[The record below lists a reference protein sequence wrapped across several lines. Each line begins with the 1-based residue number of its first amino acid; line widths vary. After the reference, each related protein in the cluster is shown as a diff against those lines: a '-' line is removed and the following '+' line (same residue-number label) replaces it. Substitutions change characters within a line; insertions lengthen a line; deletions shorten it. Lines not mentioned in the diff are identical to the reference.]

1 MKLCYYKVPRGS
13 NNFGDELNPW
23 IWNQL
28 IPDLIDDDNSLA
40 FVGIGTLLNDQLH
53 SRTRWAHHRVIFGTG
68 AGYGKEVLK
77 LDDSYKVYCVRG
89 PLSAQVLGLEDNLAV
104 TDGAALIRQLVTSSY
119 EKEYQF
125 SYMPH
130 YELAV
135 PGWKTVCQK
144 LGFGYIDARSNVED
158 VLSLIS
164 RTDVLITEAMH
175 GAIVADALRVP
186 WIPVVTNSMILS
198 FKWQDWC
205 ASIGVDY
212 NPCYISRLYDPK
224 QRLDLLTP
232 IRKIRDKYRQEQ
244 AAIALRKVATSQS
257 PCLSQDSRIESLTE
271 QLQER
276 LNIFRADFQNGL
288 FRS

>member
-1 MKLCYYKVPRGS
+1 MKLCYYKLPEGV

-28 IPDLIDDDNSLA
+28 IPDLIDDDKSLA
-40 FVGIGTLLNDQLH
+40 FVGIGTLLNDDLH
-53 SRTRWAHHRVIFGTG
+53 SRTHWARRRVIFGTG
-68 AGYGKEVLK
+68 AGYGKGVLT

-89 PLSAQVLGLEDNLAV
+89 PLSARVLGLEENAAV
-104 TDGAALIRQLVTSSY
+104 TDGAALIRQLLSSSN
-119 EKEYQF
+119 EKDYQF

-130 YELAV
+130 YELAGQ
-135 PGWKTVCQK
+135 GWERVCK
-144 LGFGYIDARSNVED
+144 NLGFGYIDARSDVEE

-164 RTDVLITEAMH
+164 KTEILITEAMH

-186 WIPVVTNSMILS
+186 WIPVVTNSTILS

-205 ASIGVDY
+205 ASIGIDY
-212 NPCYISRLYDPK
+212 NPCHLSRLCHPRQK
-224 QRLDLLTP
+224 LDLLTP
-232 IRKIRDKYRQEQ
+232 IRKIRDQNRQNQ
-244 AAIALRKVATSQS
+244 AAIALKKVATGQS
-257 PCLSQDSRIESLTE
+257 PCLSQDSRIERLTE

-276 LNIFRADFQNGL
+276 LNSFREDFENGL